1 MKFSLK
7 SISALLFGALVLAI
21 CTSCEPERNLV
32 VYNGQALGTS
42 YQLQFY
48 APERFDLVKQFDSTI
63 TAINKSMSTY
73 QADSDISRINA
84 GDTTIVVDA
93 MFKEVFA
100 LAQQVY
106 NATDGY
112 YDPTVGVLANA
123 YGFGPDK
130 PLKKL
135 DSITIDSLMQYVGL
149 DKLTIS
155 QQGKLQKNTEHI
167 YLDFNSIAKG
177 YCIDRIGKMLEQNGV
192 EDYLIELGGELLAK
206 GKNLDKNQAW
216 RVGIENINAPVE
228 QRTYTEAVSLNDKGM
243 AGSGNYRKYR
253 QDSVTGKKYVHTI
266 NPITG
271 SAEQSDVLSATV
283 IAPTCAEAD
292 AWATA
297 FMALG
302 FERSKAVIAKNKDL
316 AAYLMYSDQTED
328 SVSVFVSERFKPY
341 LVEPNK

>member
-1 MKFSLK
+1 MFINIKSLV
-7 SISALLFGALVLAI
+7 LLFSVFLSLS
-21 CTSCEPERNLV
+21 SCKPEENLV

-48 APERFDLVKQFDSTI
+48 ASERFDLVQQFDSTI
-63 TAINKSMSTY
+63 AVINKSMSTY
-73 QADSDISRINA
+73 QPDSDISRINA
-84 GDTTIVVDA
+84 GDNSVVVDG
-93 MFKEVFA
+93 MFREVFA

-135 DSITIDSLMQYVGL
+135 DSSTIDSLKRYVGL
-149 DKLTIS
+149 DKLSIS
-155 QQGKLQKNTEHI
+155 TEGKLQKNTPHI

-177 YCIDRIGKMLEQNGV
+177 YCIDQIGKMLEQNGV
-192 EDYLIELGGELLAK
+192 KNYLIELGGELLAK
-206 GKNLDKNQAW
+206 GNNLDKNQPW
-216 RVGIENINAPVE
+216 KVGIENINAPVE
-228 QRTYTEAVSLNDKGM
+228 NRTYTEAVSLYNKGM

-253 QDSVTGKKYVHTI
+253 TDSITGAKYVHTI

-271 SAEQSDVLSATV
+271 SAEQSDILSATV

-297 FMALG
+297 FMAMG
-302 FERSKAVIAKNKDL
+302 FERSKAVIARNKEL
-316 AAYLMYSDQTED
+316 AAYLIYSDQIED
-328 SVSVFVSERFKPY
+328 TVSVFVSERFNPY
-341 LVEPNK
+341 LIN

>member
-1 MKFSLK
+1 MFINIKSLV
-7 SISALLFGALVLAI
+7 LLFSVFLSLS
-21 CTSCEPERNLV
+21 SCKPEENLV

-48 APERFDLVKQFDSTI
+48 ASERFDLVQQFDSTI
-63 TAINKSMSTY
+63 AVINKSMSTY
-73 QADSDISRINA
+73 QPDSDISRINA
-84 GDTTIVVDA
+84 GDNSVVVDG
-93 MFKEVFA
+93 MFREVFG

-135 DSITIDSLMQYVGL
+135 DSSTIDSLRRYVGL
-149 DKLTIS
+149 DNLSIS
-155 QQGKLQKNTEHI
+155 TEGKLQKSTPHI

-177 YCIDRIGKMLEQNGV
+177 YCIDQIGKMLEQNGV
-192 EDYLIELGGELLAK
+192 KNYLIELGGELLAK
-206 GKNLDKNQAW
+206 GNNLDKNQPW
-216 RVGIENINAPVE
+216 KVGIENINAPVE
-228 QRTYTEAVSLNDKGM
+228 NRTYTEAVSLYNKGM

-253 QDSVTGKKYVHTI
+253 TDSITGAKYVHTI

-271 SAEQSDVLSATV
+271 SAEQSDILSATV

-297 FMALG
+297 FMAMG
-302 FERSKAVIAKNKDL
+302 FERSKAVIARNKEL
-316 AAYLMYSDQTED
+316 AAYLIYSDRTED
-328 SVSVFVSERFKPY
+328 TVSVFVSERFSPY
-341 LVEPNK
+341 LIN

>member
-1 MKFSLK
+1 MFINIKSLV
-7 SISALLFGALVLAI
+7 LLFSVFLSLSG
-21 CTSCEPERNLV
+21 CKPEENLV

-48 APERFDLVKQFDSTI
+48 ASERFDLVQQFDSTI
-63 TAINKSMSTY
+63 AVINKSMSTY
-73 QADSDISRINA
+73 QPDSDISRINA
-84 GDTTIVVDA
+84 GDNNVVVDG
-93 MFKEVFA
+93 MFREVFA

-135 DSITIDSLMQYVGL
+135 DSSTIDSLKRYVGL
-149 DKLTIS
+149 DKLSIS
-155 QQGKLQKNTEHI
+155 TEGKLQKSTPHI

-177 YCIDRIGKMLEQNGV
+177 YCIDQIGKMLEQNGV
-192 EDYLIELGGELLAK
+192 KNYLIELGGELLAK
-206 GKNLDKNQAW
+206 GNNLDKNQPW
-216 RVGIENINAPVE
+216 KVGIENINAPVE
-228 QRTYTEAVSLNDKGM
+228 NRTYTEAVSLYNKGM

-253 QDSVTGKKYVHTI
+253 TDSITGAKYVHTI

-271 SAEQSDVLSATV
+271 SAEQSDILSATV
-283 IAPTCAEAD
+283 IASTCAEAD

-297 FMALG
+297 FMAMG
-302 FERSKAVIAKNKDL
+302 FERSKAVIARNKEL
-316 AAYLMYSDQTED
+316 AAYLIYSDRTED
-328 SVSVFVSERFKPY
+328 TVSVFVSERFNPY
-341 LVEPNK
+341 LIN